1 MENLSNKIRIYLD
14 REVDFEKDVI
24 LQDDRISGVPH
35 LYIKEWNVEEAQ
47 PTDEQ
52 LNALGAQATTLDNN
66 TTAIINRKNEYPSLG
81 DVVDAVFKKE
91 AGDSTE
97 FDSLAIKR
105 QATKNKYTK
114 S

>member
-1 MENLSNKIRIYLD
+1 MAQLSSKIRKYLD
-14 REVDFEKDVI
+14 REVDFEKDVL
-24 LQDDRISGVPH
+24 LQDDLVDGVSNP
-35 LYIKEWNVEEAQ
+35 YIKEWNVAEAQ
-47 PTDEQ
+47 PTQEQ
-52 LNALGAQATTLDNN
+52 LDALDATTLENN
-66 TTAIINRKNEYPSLG
+66 TAAIANRKWEYPSLG
-81 DVVDAVFKKE
+81 DVVDAIFKKE